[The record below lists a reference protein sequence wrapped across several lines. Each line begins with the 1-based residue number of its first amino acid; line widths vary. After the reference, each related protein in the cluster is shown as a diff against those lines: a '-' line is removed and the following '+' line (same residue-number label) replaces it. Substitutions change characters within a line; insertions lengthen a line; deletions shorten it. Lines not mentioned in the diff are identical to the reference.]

1 MPNWCEGKLKIRGK
15 KEDILKFFKDGTSL
29 IDYDKNHETIEIIPN
44 VEMNDELYIENLN
57 KTKTSLKSLYIKG
70 TRRHFLK
77 PDFEYIDTY
86 NIEEK
91 EPIVAIDFKAAWAID
106 AESLSEISKKYNID
120 FKIYAFEMGCE
131 FNQDIEIIKGRI
143 IRNEEI
149 TFENYV
155 WECIDPTLGG

>member
-77 PDFEYIDTY
+77 PDFEYISTY
-86 NIEEK
+86 EINKNEK
-91 EPIVAIDFKAAWAID
+91 IVVIHLQAAWAID
-106 AESLSEISKKYNID
+106 VEPLSEISKKYNID